1 VSEFD
6 AIIVGSG
13 MSGGWVAKE
22 LCERGLKVLLLE
34 RGREI
39 VPEKDY
45 TDMLDPW
52 ERKNLN
58 RVPEDEKAK
67 HYAVQGDVYAF
78 HETTKQFWVK
88 DDEHPYEVPEGK
100 EYKWRR
106 GYHLGGRSIMWGRF
120 SWRLSPVDFE
130 SPARDNI
137 GIDWPIRYDDLASW
151 YDKVESFAGVS
162 GSKQGLLAVP
172 DGNFLPPFELN
183 AAELELK
190 KKIET
195 AFPGRTLIE
204 ARVAN
209 LRQATDEQQA
219 LGRSQ
224 CQTRNRCYHGCSF
237 GAYFSSNS
245 ATLPAA
251 LKTGNLTIKCDS
263 IVQAVDYDPKTKRAT
278 GVKVVDAN
286 SMKPATYTARMIFLN
301 ASTIGTAMILLNSK
315 SESFPNGL
323 ANSSDQV
330 GRNLMDHVGGG
341 QVNGNLPGLLDRTYI
356 GRKPSTG
363 YVPRYVNLEKQDR
376 EFKRGY
382 AFQVY
387 VSRGGWWPDQ
397 PGIGENFKKANRN
410 QGGWNVTFD
419 PYGEVLPDPKN
430 RVTLTNKMDKW
441 GMPIPL
447 IDAQFGENEMALMR
461 AAMDDAE
468 AMMKAAGC
476 INITRPSA
484 KDMKLTAQGNN
495 IHEMGT
501 ARMGRDPKT
510 SVLNGWNQAHDVPNL
525 FITDGACMTSSAVQ
539 NPSLTYMAISA
550 RAANHAADLYKE
562 GKV

>member
-6 AIIVGSG
+6 AIVVGSG

-34 RGREI
+34 RRREI

-52 ERKNLN
+52 QRKNLD

-130 SPARDNI
+130 APKRDGV
-137 GIDWPIRYDDLASW
+137 GIDWPIRYDDLAPW
-151 YDKVESFAGVS
+151 YDKAEGFAGVS
-162 GSKQGLLAVP
+162 GRKEGLLAVP
-172 DGNFLPPFELN
+172 DGNFLSPFELN

-190 KKIET
+190 KKIEA
-195 AFPGRTLIE
+195 AFPGRHFIE
-204 ARVAN
+204 ACVAN
-209 LRQATDEQQA
+209 LRQSTDEQQA

-224 CQTRNRCYHGCSF
+224 CQTRNLCYHWCSF
-237 GAYFSSNS
+237 GAYFSANS

-251 LKTGNLTIKCDS
+251 LKAGNLTIKCDS
-263 IVQAVDYDPKTKRAT
+263 IVQSIDYDPKTKRVT

-286 SMKPATYTARMIFLN
+286 SMKGATYTAKMIFIN

-330 GRNLMDHVGGG
+330 GRNLMDHVGA
-341 QVNGNLPGLLDRTYI
+341 GNLTGTLPGLFDRTYV
-356 GRKPSTG
+356 GRKPTSG
-363 YVPRYVNLEKQDR
+363 YILRYANLEK
-376 EFKRGY
+376 
-382 AFQVY
+382 
-387 VSRGGWWPDQ
+387 
-397 PGIGENFKKANRN
+397 
-410 QGGWNVTFD
+410 
-419 PYGEVLPDPKN
+419 
-430 RVTLTNKMDKW
+430 
-441 GMPIPL
+441 
-447 IDAQFGENEMALMR
+447 
-461 AAMDDAE
+461 
-468 AMMKAAGC
+468 
-476 INITRPSA
+476 
-484 KDMKLTAQGNN
+484 
-495 IHEMGT
+495 
-501 ARMGRDPKT
+501 
-510 SVLNGWNQAHDVPNL
+510 
-525 FITDGACMTSSAVQ
+525 
-539 NPSLTYMAISA
+539 
-550 RAANHAADLYKE
+550 
-562 GKV
+562 